1 MAQKY
6 LRIEGIATLLHHAG
20 PTTLPE
26 ELPDLSR
33 GETVLCLH
41 GAGGN
46 GAVFGGLLEQL
57 CERHSPLAFDQPGHA
72 RSGGLD
78 SLGSIERMS
87 GFTLSLLDKLGC
99 AAPVLLGHS
108 MGGAVALRTALDQP
122 DRVRALVL
130 VGSGAN
136 SKVPDALLELVRRV
150 TQGRERR
157 QFQRE
162 AYSPATSG
170 EVVRK
175 GFMQDLQT
183 DPRAGYGDLLALRD
197 WDVRERL
204 AELRTPSLVVV
215 GEDEIPELRSGSD
228 RLAEGIPGA
237 RQLVVPKAGHML
249 PLEQP
254 EALAEAVVAFLA
266 ELEK

>member
-6 LRIEGIATLLHHAG
+6 LRIEGIATLLHHTG

-26 ELPDLSR
+26 ELPELTR

-46 GAVFGGLLEQL
+46 GAVFAGLLERL
-57 CERHSPLAFDQPGHA
+57 CEDHSPLAFDQPGHA

-87 GFTLSLLDKLGC
+87 SFSVALLDKLGS

-130 VGSGAN
+130 VGAGAHAEI
-136 SKVPDALLELVRRV
+136 PDALLEMERLV

-157 QFQRE
+157 QFRRE

-170 EVVRK
+170 ELMRK

-204 AELRTPSLVVV
+204 GELRTPTLVAV
-215 GEDEIPELRSGSD
+215 GEDEFPRLRSGSEQ
-228 RLAEGIPGA
+228 LAEGIPGA
-237 RQLVVPKAGHML
+237 RHLVVPKAGHML

-254 EALAEAVVAFLA
+254 EALAEAVAAFLA
-266 ELEK
+266 ELA